1 MNKILKIQDTEL
13 PNFGK
18 QFADKYQNNLP
29 FPSIYIDDFFNEE
42 FLDKVLDEFPDLSK
56 IADYTYA
63 DVNQGKL
70 ATKGEYKL
78 GENSKELIRFLNS
91 QPFLDFLSAMSG
103 IENLIPDPT
112 LAGGGY
118 HEIKPGGFLKV
129 HSDFNKH
136 PLYRLD
142 RRINLLIYLNKNWK
156 EEYGGH
162 FELWNSDMTKS
173 EQKILPKFN
182 RIALFSTTS
191 RSYHGHP
198 EKLSCPE
205 DRSRK
210 SIALYYYTN
219 GRPQNEVEE
228 FLEDH
233 GTIFKARQGKDN
245 KEETEVYINQRI
257 RQKKKEKQKENSILF
272 VKNILPPFIYNFLKR
287 IKKN

>member
-1 MNKILKIQDTEL
+1 MNKILKIKDTEL

-18 QFADKYQNNLP
+18 QFSDKYQNNIP

-56 IADYTYA
+56 IADYKYA

-136 PLYRLD
+136 PIYRLD
-142 RRINLLIYLNKNWK
+142 RRINLLIYLNKDWK

-162 FELWNSDMTKS
+162 FELWNNDMTKS

-198 EKLSCPE
+198 EKLTCPE

-233 GTIFKARQGKDN
+233 GTIFKARKDLDN
-245 KEETEVYINQRI
+245 KEETEVYIEERI
-257 RQKKKEKQKENSILF
+257 KQKKKEKQKEDTVLF
-272 VKNILPPFIYNFLKR
+272 VKNITPPFLYNLLKKLKR
-287 IKKN
+287 

>member
-1 MNKILKIQDTEL
+1 MNKILKIKDTEL

-18 QFADKYQNNLP
+18 QFKDKYQNNLP

-136 PLYRLD
+136 PIYRLD

-162 FELWNSDMTKS
+162 FELWNSDMTRS
-173 EQKILPKFN
+173 EQKILPIFN

-198 EKLSCPE
+198 EKLTCPE

-233 GTIFKARQGKDN
+233 GTIFKARKGLDN
-245 KEETEVYINQRI
+245 KKETEVYIKERI
-257 RQKKKEKQKENSILF
+257 KQKKKEKQKEDTVLF
-272 VKNILPPFIYNFLKR
+272 VKNITPPFLYNLLK
-287 IKKN
+287 KLKG